1 MSVAFSMMARL
12 HHNLLLVFSPS
23 YRQLR
28 QRLEAI
34 GQERASP

>member
-1 MSVAFSMMARL
+1 MSTALSMMARF
-12 HHNLLLVFSPS
+12 HHNLLLALSPS

-34 GQERASP
+34 GQPVR